1 MVGFTYMVHV
11 YLAWCLVPGKE
22 GILTGIVNAG
32 FGLGGFIFTSLSIS
46 LTNPNSIPINKKAA
60 KPFPPSIADNVPKTL
75 QSLLCIWIG
84 IFIFTLITMQD
95 LPHDPLEL
103 QILEL
108 TKKIEDLQ
116 ENIRQI

>member
-75 QSLLCIWIG
+75 QSLLYIWIG